1 MLNPADHAF
10 VQRLGALLPE
20 GRVRPADAAHLEEP
34 RGRVAGAAGCM
45 VLPETPDE
53 VAAVVRACAGG
64 RVGIVPWGG
73 GTGLVGGQ
81 VMAPGGPLPVLLS
94 LERMSRL
101 RAVLPD
107 ENVIVAEAGA
117 VLAEVQSAAAAAGR
131 LFPLS
136 LASEGSARVGGLL
149 ATNAGGVN
157 VLRWGNMR
165 DLCLGIEAVL
175 ADGSVLHGLK
185 RLRKDNTGYDL
196 RHLLIGSEGTL
207 GIITAASL
215 RLVPRP
221 AAEATALLQV
231 ASPAAAVRLLAIA
244 GEIAG
249 GGLSAFELI
258 AGQGLEFLA
267 EAGFDHR
274 VPLVAVPAWSV
285 LVDLGL
291 GPGQDPGAALEAIFA
306 AALDEGLSEDGVVA
320 ASDSQRAALWAMREA
335 IPLANRRVGA
345 IVSND
350 IAVPVGAI
358 PEFLVR
364 GDAAVAAIDPSLRVN
379 AFGHLGDGNLHY
391 NVFPP
396 RGVGRD
402 AFGHLAGALTTAV
415 NDLVASLD
423 GSFSAEHGI
432 GRLKVAELQ
441 RRGDPGKLSAM
452 RAIKAAMDPLGILNP
467 GAVLPSTG

>member
-1 MLNPADHAF
+1 
-10 VQRLGALLPE
+10 
-20 GRVRPADAAHLEEP
+20 
-34 RGRVAGAAGCM
+34 
-45 VLPETPDE
+45 
-53 VAAVVRACAGG
+53 
-64 RVGIVPWGG
+64 
-73 GTGLVGGQ
+73 
-81 VMAPGGPLPVLLS
+81 MAPDGPLPVLLS

-117 VLAEVQSAAAAAGR
+117 VLAEVQAQAQAAGR

-165 DLCLGIEAVL
+165 DLCLGVEAVL
-175 ADGSVLHGLK
+175 ADGTVLHGLK

-258 AGQGLEFLA
+258 SGQGLAFLA

-274 VPLVAVPAWSV
+274 VPLAPLPVWSV

-306 AALDEGLSEDGVVA
+306 AALEEGLSEDGVVA
-320 ASDSQRAALWAMREA
+320 ASGSQRAALWALREA

-345 IVSND
+345 VVSND

-358 PEFLVR
+358 PDFLVR
-364 GDAAVAAIDPSLRVN
+364 GDAAVAAIDPRLRVN

-391 NVFPP
+391 NIFPP
-396 RGVGRD
+396 RGMERD
-402 AFGHLAGALTTAV
+402 AFAHLGGTITAAV
-415 NDLVASLD
+415 NDLVAVLD

-452 RAIKAAMDPLGILNP
+452 RAIKAALDPQGILNP
-467 GAVLPSTG
+467 GAVLPSSG